1 MKRMAAMV
9 GAPVVLLVAVL
20 LLAMGGSGAE
30 AKNPPGGPSV
40 TAAATTTLLGAPA
53 PMPTLIEVPVVS
65 TAPSIPP
72 SDTIDAD
79 TTEFIEANDYGTPIS
94 NAVIG
99 CLGTPVVVGLIDTE
113 LGSFDFDVLDEG
125 HSVIMSG
132 VNIFDPSLST
142 GFEAYDCVR
151 GALGLPEWTSE
162 VMNRTTSL
170 SGLVS
175 VEVGDY
181 TVMWSYHPDN
191 GPLVVV
197 YDEEAA

>member
-1 MKRMAAMV
+1 MTVNTQTNEPRPTGRRIAATIVAGAALAV
-9 GAPVVLLVAVL
+9 GMFTAVAASL
-20 LLAMGGSGAE
+20 GGSA
-30 AKNPPGGPSV
+30 V
-40 TAAATTTLLGAPA
+40 TAASTTTLLGATA
-53 PMPTLIEVPVVS
+53 PTTV
-65 TAPSIPP
+65 PSIPP

-79 TTEFIEANDYGTPIS
+79 AEFIAANDYGTPIS

-99 CLGTPVVVGLIDTE
+99 CLGTSVVVGLIDTE
-113 LGSFDFDVLDEG
+113 LDSFDFDVLDEG

-132 VNIFDPSLST
+132 FNPFDPSLST

-162 VMNRTTSL
+162 VMGRTTSL

-197 YDEEAA
+197 YDDEAA